1 MLKYAV
7 CLLVFCLA
15 VSADT
20 TDSETN
26 ISFCQTSLSEK
37 CLDGNLRHTR
47 SIDHPISE
55 FKNALNI
62 ESNSSTIQC
71 ADKSLV
77 LNIVKASVSNLDRSK
92 CSGLDQ
98 VKTIECTDR
107 IMTTILASRM
117 CNGKNVCTFSVDNDF
132 ASLCECTPQKY
143 LDLTYTCV
151 KASDV
156 IEDIKSVSKR
166 FIRMNY
172 NRLDD
177 YEGPGYGPSKD
188 SSYSKYGQDSKSS
201 PTYDKDS
208 SSYSKYGQDSKS
220 SSTYGKD
227 TSKYSKYGQNSSP
240 SSKYGQG
247 SSSSS
252 KYDGSKPAPSYKEY
266 AKNKYP
272 GSSSNS
278 KYNMVG
284 SSRGGPDSE
293 PEDNYSKMVGSRNQR
308 VGSSRR
314 GSPRRGPGRNGPAR
328 RRPNSQNDDKKPV
341 VGSSYHGSKGSGYH
355 GSKHG
360 YNDRNRRNR
369 YRDDY
374 PDYYY
379 DDYFYDDYYYYPDYY
394 YGDYYSDDYFY

>member
-15 VSADT
+15 VSAYT
-20 TDSETN
+20 TDSEIN
-26 ISFCQTSLSEK
+26 ISFCQTSLLEK

-62 ESNSSTIQC
+62 ESNSFTIQC

-117 CNGKNVCTFSVDNDF
+117 CNGKNVCTFSVDKDF

-156 IEDIKSVSKR
+156 IEDVKSVSKR

-188 SSYSKYGQDSKSS
+188 SSYSKYG
-201 PTYDKDS
+201 KDS

-227 TSKYSKYGQNSSP
+227 TSKYSKYD
-240 SSKYGQG
+240 QG

-328 RRPNSQNDDKKPV
+328 RRPNSQYDDKKPV
-341 VGSSYHGSKGSGYH
+341 VGSSYHGSKGSGY
-355 GSKHG
+355 
-360 YNDRNRRNR
+360 NDRKHSHRRNR

-379 DDYFYDDYYYYPDYY
+379 DDYYYDDYY
-394 YGDYYSDDYFY
+394 YGDYYYGDYYYDDYFY